1 MSLQMA
7 PRPTSPCST
16 PAPAATRRAK
26 DFLCAS
32 CEAVGPEEEAGCSEG
47 TCFTPT
53 GLAGPPPPN
62 TCESGARLH
71 RGTSDLSGCR
81 SFLSLLFGKPAL
93 SEDDLGAGD
102 FKI

>member
-1 MSLQMA
+1 MLRGDLLHA
-7 PRPTSPCST
+7 H
-16 PAPAATRRAK
+16 
-26 DFLCAS
+26 
-32 CEAVGPEEEAGCSEG
+32 GPGR
-47 TCFTPT
+47 T
-53 GLAGPPPPN
+53 PPN

>member
-16 PAPAATRRAK
+16 PARAATRRAK

-53 GLAGPPPPN
+53 GLAGPPQTPAN
-62 TCESGARLH
+62 LE
-71 RGTSDLSGCR
+71 RGYTG
-81 SFLSLLFGKPAL
+81 GPQT
-93 SEDDLGAGD
+93 
-102 FKI
+102 